1 MIDFTEIA
9 TSGYTDKS
17 KSCEVMNYVLNLYA
31 KLSAQVVEDG
41 NGTLISCH
49 NPSHSLTMVQELLH
63 HDWPL
68 KTPTVLQFKPFY
80 SNQKKK
86 KSIFW

>member
-1 MIDFTEIA
+1 
-9 TSGYTDKS
+9 
-17 KSCEVMNYVLNLYA
+17 MNYVLNLYA
-31 KLSAQVVEDG
+31 KLSTQVVEDG

-80 SNQKKK
+80 SKLKKK
-86 KSIFW
+86 KKYILVVSKSARDPLNSRQRATV